1 MKISQVAI
9 QLYTLRKHTQT
20 PAELAATLK
29 KVREIGYEAV
39 QVSGIGPIEDAE
51 LARMRQG
58 EGLVCC
64 STHTGGADLLADPQ
78 KVVAQLN
85 ALAAEST
92 AYPFP
97 HVPLTTLAEIRA
109 LAAEFDRVGKVLRE
123 AGKTLCYHNHH
134 FEFRRIEGKPILE
147 ILYDETDPRYLQGE
161 PDTYW
166 IQYGGGDPVAWCRRL
181 KDRMPIIH
189 LKDFAIN
196 DANEIIYSEIGN
208 GNLAWPEIIAA
219 AEESG
224 CTWFAVEQ
232 DTCPG
237 DEFDSV
243 RQSFEFIR
251 DNLCAG

>member
-1 MKISQVAI
+1 MKVSQVAI
-9 QLYTLRKHTQT
+9 QLYTLRNHTKT
-20 PAELAATLK
+20 PADIAATLK
-29 KVREIGYEAV
+29 KVRAIGYEAV

-51 LARMRQG
+51 LARMLQG

-64 STHTGGADLLADPQ
+64 STHTAAAELLAEPA
-78 KVVAQLN
+78 KVVDQLN
-85 ALAAEST
+85 ALDCPST

-97 HVPLTTLAEIRA
+97 HVPLTTLEEIRA
-109 LAAEFDRVGKVLRE
+109 LTADLERTGKVLHE
-123 AGKTLCYHNHH
+123 AGKVLCYHNHH
-134 FEFRRIEGKPILE
+134 IEFHRIDGKPILE
-147 ILYDETDPRYLQGE
+147 YIYDETDPRYLQGE

-181 KDRMPIIH
+181 KDRFPIIH

-196 DANEIIYSEIGN
+196 DAREIIYSEVGN

-219 AEESG
+219 AETSG
-224 CTWFAVEQ
+224 CKWFAVEQ

-243 RQSFEFIR
+243 RQSFDFIR
-251 DNLCAG
+251 DNLCDG